1 MRMKA
6 SAYKQYGDAAILSLV
21 LEALPQVSNQLC
33 FLYTNIFCLRR
44 NWYSCIQWV
53 GGGGRGRWKKDWSKS
68 KRIVSAVSRPLPT
81 VGISYI
87 PLTPALFNSRLLPR
101 CRPRSP
107 RRTRS
112 WWSAGR
118 TGPRRRSASS
128 AGPCPP
134 PSPPSLGWTSQGWVR
149 PVLPVLPVLQWPPS
163 HDQWGR
169 SAKISMWVLSIS
181 TDHLGGKKRWS
192 PGFSCPPCPPCCI
205 NIIREI
211 LNHSQ
216 CPVVQ
221 FIGVVF
227 AIGESCS
234 PRPGNKTEHSASPG
248 DEKWSPLTGSDT
260 SSDQLQLCPPVQL
273 SSGFHV
279 IPSLLTLAIFRWL
292 GSYLEPQSRTRGEV
306 NSWKLTPHSRLENNS
321 VKICIFKVL

>member
-21 LEALPQVSNQLC
+21 LEALPQVSIQLC
-33 FLYTNIFCLRR
+33 FHYTNIFCLRR

-53 GGGGRGRWKKDWSKS
+53 GGGGRGRWEKDWSKS

-81 VGISYI
+81 VGISDI

-101 CRPRSP
+101 CRLHSP

-128 AGPCPP
+128 AGPCRL

-169 SAKISMWVLSIS
+169 SANLSMWVLSIS
-181 TDHLGGKKRWS
+181 TDHLGGNRRWS
-192 PGFSCPPCPPCCI
+192 PGFSCPPCPLCCI
-205 NIIREI
+205 NIIRTSKSFPVSSSLVYWCSVCDWGI
-211 LNHSQ
+211 LQSSAREQNWTLGLARGWEVITTDWFWHI
-216 CPVVQ
+216 V
-221 FIGVVF
+221 
-227 AIGESCS
+227 
-234 PRPGNKTEHSASPG
+234 RPGPA
-248 DEKWSPLTGSDT
+248 
-260 SSDQLQLCPPVQL
+260 L
-273 SSGFHV
+273 SSCPAV
-279 IPSLLTLAIFRWL
+279 LLLPCYPQLADSRIFRWL

-306 NSWKLTPHSRLENNS
+306 NSWKLTPHSRSENNS